1 MPYIALR
8 TNQNIAQDQEK
19 ELKTLLGQYIS
30 LLPGKS
36 EIYLMCSFTSSSL
49 YFQGSDAP
57 CAIIQVNIYGKG
69 NKEAYDKFTK
79 KVTELVSE
87 KLTIH
92 SNRVYVEYIETPYWG
107 MDGKNF

>member
-30 LLPGKS
+30 LLPRKS

-49 YFQGSDAP
+49 YFQGSDDP

-87 KLTIH
+87 KLTIP